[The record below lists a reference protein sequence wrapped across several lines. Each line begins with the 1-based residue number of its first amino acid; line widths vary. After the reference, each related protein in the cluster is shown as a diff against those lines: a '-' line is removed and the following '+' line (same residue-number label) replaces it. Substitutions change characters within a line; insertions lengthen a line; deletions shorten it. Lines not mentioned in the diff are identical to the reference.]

1 MPGASLSKWP
11 AAVMISGLVADG
23 IMSYDDRANKFL
35 PWWATDPS
43 DPRSNVTLRHLLSF
57 TSGFTEDGFTIC
69 SRVDAAFVQCAEA
82 LYKVHA
88 DRSAHRHGATA
99 RRVMRTVPLPGFYF
113 TPGIHEVSEAR
124 HNLGVPELPSAVCG
138 GDGR

>member
-1 MPGASLSKWP
+1 LFQGFSIDETRMPGASLSKWP

-88 DRSAHRHGATA
+88 DRSAHRHDALRIAHGSTA
-99 RRVMRTVPLPGFYF
+99 GLLFHPRHPRSIRSPAQHGRT
-113 TPGIHEVSEAR
+113 
-124 HNLGVPELPSAVCG
+124 
-138 GDGR
+138 